1 MNNIKEAVA
10 LGRDQAVGHLM
21 SIAGGC
27 QGLTHVE
34 AEERQKIATQ
44 LRHLATLVEA
54 APEHVAGLVL
64 LAGEKVFGDT
74 EGINNC
80 VMITGSAPFIAAA
93 HLQLEDHGRDALND
107 CMPAL
112 IREALSQVLGVAE
125 DEEAAPQS
133 PAQPS

>member
-1 MNNIKEAVA
+1 MNNIKDM
-10 LGRDQAVGHLM
+10 LDQGRAKVVSSLM
-21 SIAGGC
+21 SLTGSS
-27 QGLTHVE
+27 QGLNHME
-34 AEERQKIATQ
+34 AEERKKIATQ

-93 HLQLEDHGRDALND
+93 HLQLEEHGREALND

-112 IREALSQVLGVAE
+112 IHEALSQVLGVAE